1 MKYNYEYEIKY
12 QEVDG
17 KKKLRLFNL
26 ENYLLEVA
34 GTVADELGF
43 GIAALHPRGL
53 TWILTRL
60 SAEMYELPT
69 HCQKVRFETWIESNA
84 HMLSTRNF
92 RIYAKPS
99 EGSRQPSEGSRQPS
113 AVSSQPSEEWRL
125 IGQCKSVWAVLD
137 LEKREIVNIFDDPMF
152 ADCVDGEVI
161 EMNRVRMTTIPE
173 PTGSEQH
180 KVVYS
185 DIDYNGHCN
194 SCRYLQAMTDAYLPD
209 YYGKTVRLDINYQK
223 EAMPGEIL
231 ETLYLVSPEGVQYQQ
246 KNGHGETSCS
256 AKITISQAAS
266 LKEKRPQ
273 RSCSKKKD

>member
-1 MKYNYEYEIKY
+1 MKYSYNYEIKY

-43 GIAALHPRGL
+43 GIQVLHPRGV

-60 SAEMYELPT
+60 SVEMYELPT
-69 HCQKVRFETWIESNA
+69 HCEKVRFETWIESNA
-84 HMLSTRNF
+84 HMLSTRDF
-92 RIYAKPS
+92 RIYSGDK
-99 EGSRQPSEGSRQPS
+99 
-113 AVSSQPSEEWRL
+113 L

-137 LEKREIVNIFDDPMF
+137 LAKREIVNIFDDPIF
-152 ADCVDGEVI
+152 EGCVDGEVLD
-161 EMNRVRMTTIPE
+161 MPRVRMTTIPE
-173 PTGSEQH
+173 PTGCAPH

-209 YYGKTVRLDINYQK
+209 YYGKKVRLDINYSK
-223 EAMPGEIL
+223 EAMLG
-231 ETLYLVSPEGVQYQQ
+231 ETLQTNYLVTEDGVQYQQ
-246 KNGHGETSCS
+246 KNEAGETSCS
-256 AKITISQAAS
+256 AKITIN
-266 LKEKRPQ
+266 
-273 RSCSKKKD
+273 D

>member
-1 MKYNYEYEIKY
+1 MVEGMKYSYDYEIKY

-43 GIAALHPRGL
+43 GIQVLHPRGV

-60 SAEMYELPT
+60 SVEMYELPT
-69 HCQKVRFETWIESNA
+69 HCEKVRFETWIESNA
-84 HMLSTRNF
+84 HMLSTRDF
-92 RIYAKPS
+92 RIYSGDK
-99 EGSRQPSEGSRQPS
+99 
-113 AVSSQPSEEWRL
+113 L

-137 LEKREIVNIFDDPMF
+137 LEKREIVNIFDDPIF
-152 ADCVDGEVI
+152 EGCVDGEVLD
-161 EMNRVRMTTIPE
+161 MPRVRMTTIPE
-173 PTGSEQH
+173 PTGCVPH

-209 YYGKTVRLDINYQK
+209 YYGKKVRLDINYSK
-223 EAMPGEIL
+223 EAMPGE
-231 ETLYLVSPEGVQYQQ
+231 TLQTNYLITEDGVQYQQ
-246 KNGHGETSCS
+246 KNEAGETSCS
-256 AKITISQAAS
+256 AKITIN
-266 LKEKRPQ
+266 
-273 RSCSKKKD
+273 D

>member
-12 QEVDG
+12 QEVDVE
-17 KKKLRLFNL
+17 KKLRLFNL

-43 GIAALHPRGL
+43 GIANLHPRGL

-60 SAEMYELPT
+60 SVEMYELPT

-92 RIYAKPS
+92 RIYTGDK
-99 EGSRQPSEGSRQPS
+99 
-113 AVSSQPSEEWRL
+113 L

-137 LEKREIVNIFDDPMF
+137 MTKREIVNIFDDPMF
-152 ADCVDGEVI
+152 ADCIDGEVI
-161 EMNRVRMTTIPE
+161 EMSRVRMTTIPE
-173 PTGSEQH
+173 PTGCVAH
-180 KVVYS
+180 KVAYS

-209 YYGKTVRLDINYQK
+209 YYGKNVRIDINYSK
-223 EAMPGEIL
+223 EAMLG
-231 ETLYLVSPEGVQYQQ
+231 ETLQTYYLITEDGVQYQQ
-246 KNGHGETSCS
+246 KNNAGETSCS
-256 AKITISQAAS
+256 AKITIS
-266 LKEKRPQ
+266 R
-273 RSCSKKKD
+273 

>member
-1 MKYNYEYEIKY
+1 MKYSYDYEIKY

-43 GIAALHPRGL
+43 GIQVLHPRGV

-60 SAEMYELPT
+60 SVEMYELPT
-69 HCQKVRFETWIESNA
+69 HCEKVRFETWIESNA
-84 HMLSTRNF
+84 HMLSTRDF
-92 RIYAKPS
+92 RIYSGDK
-99 EGSRQPSEGSRQPS
+99 
-113 AVSSQPSEEWRL
+113 L

-137 LEKREIVNIFDDPMF
+137 LAKREIVNIFDDPIF
-152 ADCVDGEVI
+152 EGCVDGEVLD
-161 EMNRVRMTTIPE
+161 MPRVRMTTLPE
-173 PTGSEQH
+173 PTGCVPH

-209 YYGKTVRLDINYQK
+209 YYGKKVRLDINYSK
-223 EAMPGEIL
+223 EAMLG
-231 ETLYLVSPEGVQYQQ
+231 ETLQTNYLVTEDGVQYQQ
-246 KNGHGETSCS
+246 KNEAGETSCS
-256 AKITISQAAS
+256 AKITIN
-266 LKEKRPQ
+266 
-273 RSCSKKKD
+273 D

>member
-1 MKYNYEYEIKY
+1 MKYSYDYEIKY

-43 GIAALHPRGL
+43 GIQVLHPRGV

-60 SAEMYELPT
+60 SVEMYELPT
-69 HCQKVRFETWIESNA
+69 HCEKVRFETWIESNA
-84 HMLSTRNF
+84 HMLSTRDF
-92 RIYAKPS
+92 RIYSGDK
-99 EGSRQPSEGSRQPS
+99 
-113 AVSSQPSEEWRL
+113 L

-137 LEKREIVNIFDDPMF
+137 LAKREIVNIFDDPIF
-152 ADCVDGEVI
+152 EGCVDGEVLD
-161 EMNRVRMTTIPE
+161 MPRVRMTTIPE
-173 PTGSEQH
+173 PTGCVPH

-209 YYGKTVRLDINYQK
+209 YYGKKVRLDINYSK
-223 EAMPGEIL
+223 EAMLG
-231 ETLYLVSPEGVQYQQ
+231 ETLQTNYLVTEDGVQYQQ
-246 KNGHGETSCS
+246 KNEAGETSCS
-256 AKITISQAAS
+256 AKITIN
-266 LKEKRPQ
+266 
-273 RSCSKKKD
+273 D

>member
-17 KKKLRLFNL
+17 EKKLRLFNL

-43 GIAALHPRGL
+43 GIAKLHPRGL

-60 SAEMYELPT
+60 SVEMYDLPT

-84 HMLSTRNF
+84 HMLSTRDF
-92 RIYAKPS
+92 RIYS
-99 EGSRQPSEGSRQPS
+99 GD
-113 AVSSQPSEEWRL
+113 RL

-137 LEKREIVNIFDDPMF
+137 LAKREIVNIFDDPMF
-152 ADCVDGEVI
+152 ENCVDGEVI
-161 EMNRVRMTTIPE
+161 DMPRVRMTTIPE
-173 PTGSEQH
+173 PTGVVPH

-194 SCRYLQAMTDAYLPD
+194 SCKYLQAMTDAYLPD
-209 YYGKTVRLDINYQK
+209 YYGKKVRLDINYQK
-223 EAMPGEIL
+223 EAMLGEEL
-231 ETLYLVSPEGVQYQQ
+231 QTLYLVTEDGVQYQQ
-246 KNGHGETSCS
+246 KNQHGETSCS
-256 AKITISQAAS
+256 AKVSF
-266 LKEKRPQ
+266 
-273 RSCSKKKD
+273 